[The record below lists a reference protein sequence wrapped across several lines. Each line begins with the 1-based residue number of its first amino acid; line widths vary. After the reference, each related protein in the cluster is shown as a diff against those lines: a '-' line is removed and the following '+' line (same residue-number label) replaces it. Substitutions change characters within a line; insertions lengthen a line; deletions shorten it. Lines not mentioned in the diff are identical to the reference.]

1 MISAKGGRP
10 PPPVPPRPSKQVVAE
25 ALAKNRPPKPISHVS
40 KLIDRTEK
48 SFGNYVNHQVIKKR
62 EDLLNAKNA
71 TNNKNP
77 GLVAWGGTVI
87 YRSPSFIRDE
97 EKKKLEDAER
107 QEKGTINIENKSLN
121 DEPSKICNID
131 ASKLPKPK
139 AGSPT
144 SKLDNIRRFDSIN
157 NSFEKTEDDIVKN
170 NMNNMNNIVK
180 CPSVKDIIKSLHEEK
195 VENNSK
201 IKNNSYTGVAP
212 DQTFIKGNE
221 VNSIR
226 INNIQKEININSVN
240 CDNYDLKPKVMN
252 ESSTNFKASTNLQDF
267 FKSNADSSVSETSL
281 NMSNGN
287 LDHYKE
293 IVETKSLSEPEII
306 ISNNALNNAE
316 PNNKDIQVKSS
327 VTKVAIAP
335 SSDTQISIPPVEETR
350 VVIGSGST
358 TSATRILANGVPTT
372 TTTIEIRG
380 GESTTSSIISNTISN
395 SVQITLCSTESSRSF
410 GDASLSVRPEPEGGE
425 TEKLDIEKPR
435 TASPPSVKKSAIT
448 FSDIANH
455 ELLIS
460 ELQDMRQE
468 HRIRK
473 RQRQPDQEDLASK
486 TRLDSSVDQKSEA
499 SFDDQDLDSIST
511 SDWTEVSNDGAEVVY
526 SSCRINLDS
535 SDTDVVNSRERRDS
549 GNSSSNSESP
559 SLCRMSASLPPGL
572 PPLPK
577 SLSGFELRSSGAG
590 PQSQGR
596 PPPPEPPR
604 TGRPQATLDT
614 QLAVLRR
621 EMVSDLNLLFIIIYD
636 QYLCNIINL

>member
-144 SKLDNIRRFDSIN
+144 SKLDNIKRFDSIN

-195 VENNSK
+195 VENISK
-201 IKNNSYTGVAP
+201 IKNNSYTGVAA
-212 DQTFIKGNE
+212 DQPFIKSNE

-252 ESSTNFKASTNLQDF
+252 ESSTNFKASTNLQDSL
-267 FKSNADSSVSETSL
+267 KTNGDSSVSETSL
-281 NMSNGN
+281 NMSNGK
-287 LDHYKE
+287 D

-306 ISNNALNNAE
+306 ISNNVLNNAE
-316 PNNKDIQVKSS
+316 SNNKDIQVKSS

-335 SSDTQISIPPVEETR
+335 SSDSQISIPPVEETR

-410 GDASLSVRPEPEGGE
+410 GDASLPVRPEPEGGE
-425 TEKLDIEKPR
+425 TEKPDIEKPR
-435 TASPPSVKKSAIT
+435 TASPPSTKKSAIT

-473 RQRQPDQEDLASK
+473 RQRQPDQEDLSSK